1 MSLTLEQKKQVVAEV
16 AEVAA
21 NAHSAIAAEYRGLT
35 VDALT
40 SLRAKAREE
49 GVYLRVVKNTLAKRA
64 VQGTE
69 FECMGDQMVGPLML
83 AFSQED
89 PGAAARLISDFSKAN
104 DKLIVKLIALG
115 GKLLDASDLK
125 KLASLPNRE
134 QAISQLMAVIRAPL
148 DKLASTL
155 NEVPTK
161 FVRLMA
167 AIKDQKD
174 SAS

>member
-1 MSLTLEQKKQVVAEV
+1 MSLSLEQKKQVVAEV

-89 PGAAARLISDFSKAN
+89 PGAAARLISDFSKVN
-104 DKLIVKLIALG
+104 DKLIVKLIVLG

-148 DKLASTL
+148 DKLAGTL